1 MVLRSASFTISYHI
15 VSVSVH
21 IFRGKGEIARDI
33 IILVNT
39 VILLGVYLTKMRI
52 VVIGLN
58 YKTAPVEIRERLT
71 FNETELVDAIK
82 KLNSKKSILENIIL
96 STCNRTE
103 IYAVVDQLHTGR
115 YYIKEFL
122 SEWFGMEQTEFSPFL
137 YVYEDDGAV
146 EHLFNVTCGLN
157 SMVLGETQ
165 ILGQMRT
172 SFLLAQEEETTGS
185 VFNHLFK
192 QAITLGKRGHSETD
206 IGANAVSVSYAA
218 VELAKKI
225 FGSLANKHVLIFG
238 AGKMGELAA
247 QNLQGNGV
255 KKVTVINR
263 TFDKAKVL
271 AARFNGEAKTLA
283 ELERSLI
290 EADILISSTGA
301 KDYVISKETMARVEK
316 KRRGNPLFMV
326 DIAVPRDLDP
336 RISELENVFLY
347 DIDDLEGIVEA
358 NLQERQKAAAKI
370 RLMIEKEIVDFNHWL
385 GMLGVIPVISALREK
400 ALAIQSETMV
410 SLERKLPNL
419 SDRDIK
425 VLNKHTKSIINQLL
439 KDPIL
444 QAKELAA
451 RPDADQAME
460 FFMKIFNIEELVQE
474 QHSKAAETNK
484 IPVREVQAS
493 FQS

>member
-1 MVLRSASFTISYHI
+1 MHTL
-15 VSVSVH
+15 
-21 IFRGKGEIARDI
+21 
-33 IILVNT
+33 
-39 VILLGVYLTKMRI
+39 
-52 VVIGLN
+52 VIGIN
-58 YKTAPVEIRERLT
+58 YKTAPVEIRERLS
-71 FNETELVDAIK
+71 FNEADLAEAIK
-82 KLNSKKSILENIIL
+82 KLNTKKSILENIIL

-122 SEWFGMEQTEFSPFL
+122 SEWFGIEQKEFSPFL
-137 YVYEDDGAV
+137 FVYEDDGAV
-146 EHLFNVTCGLN
+146 DHLFNVTCGLN

-165 ILGQMRT
+165 ILGQVRT
-172 SFLLAQEEETTGS
+172 SFMLAQEVGTTGT

-192 QAITLGKRGHSETD
+192 QAITVAKRAHSETD

-247 QNLQGNGV
+247 QNLNGNGV

-263 TFDKAKVL
+263 TYEKAQDL
-271 AARFNGEAKTLA
+271 ANRFSGKARTIA
-283 ELERSLI
+283 ELEKSLA

-301 KDYVISKETMARVEK
+301 KDFVISKEMMVKVEK
-316 KRRGNPLFMV
+316 KRKGKPLFMV

-358 NLQERQKAAAKI
+358 NLQERKKAAEKI
-370 RLMIEKEIVDFNHWL
+370 MLMIEKEIVEFKQWL

-400 ALAIQSETMV
+400 AHVIQSETMV

-419 SDRDIK
+419 SERDLK

-451 RPDADQAME
+451 RPDANQAMDL
-460 FFMKIFNIEELVQE
+460 FMKIFNIEELVEE
-474 QHSKAAETNK
+474 QHSKAAETNQ
-484 IPVREVQAS
+484 IPVTIPQAS

>member
-1 MVLRSASFTISYHI
+1 MHTL
-15 VSVSVH
+15 
-21 IFRGKGEIARDI
+21 
-33 IILVNT
+33 
-39 VILLGVYLTKMRI
+39 
-52 VVIGLN
+52 VIGIN
-58 YKTAPVEIRERLT
+58 YKTAPVEIRERLS
-71 FNETELVDAIK
+71 FNEADLADAIK
-82 KLNSKKSILENIIL
+82 KLNTKKSILENIIL

-122 SEWFGMEQTEFSPFL
+122 SQWFGIEQKEFSPFL
-137 YVYEDDGAV
+137 FVYEDDGAV
-146 EHLFNVTCGLN
+146 DHLFNVTCGLN

-165 ILGQMRT
+165 ILGQVRT
-172 SFLLAQEEETTGS
+172 SFMLAQQENTTGT

-192 QAITLGKRGHSETD
+192 QAVTVAKRAHSETD

-247 QNLQGNGV
+247 QNLHGNGV
-255 KKVTVINR
+255 KQVSVINR
-263 TFDKAKVL
+263 TYEKAIDL
-271 AARFNGEAKTLA
+271 ANRFSGKARTLA
-283 ELERSLI
+283 ELEKALV

-301 KDYVISKETMARVEK
+301 KDFVISKEMMVGVAK
-316 KRRGNPLFMV
+316 KRKGKPLFMV

-336 RISELENVFLY
+336 RIGQLENVFLY

-358 NLQERQKAAAKI
+358 NLQERKKAAEKI
-370 RLMIEKEIVDFNHWL
+370 MLMIEHEIVEFKQWL
-385 GMLGVIPVISALREK
+385 GTLGVIPVISALREK
-400 ALAIQSETMV
+400 AHVIQSETMV

-419 SDRDIK
+419 SDRDLK

-451 RPDADQAME
+451 RPDANQAMDL
-460 FFMKIFNIEELVQE
+460 FMKIFNIEELVQE
-474 QHSKAAETNK
+474 QHSKAAETNL
-484 IPVREVQAS
+484 IPVTTPRAS

>member
-1 MVLRSASFTISYHI
+1 LQY
-15 VSVSVH
+15 
-21 IFRGKGEIARDI
+21 
-33 IILVNT
+33 
-39 VILLGVYLTKMRI
+39 LLGVSLQMHTL
-52 VVIGLN
+52 VIGIN
-58 YKTAPVEIRERLT
+58 YKTAPVEIRERLS
-71 FNETELVDAIK
+71 FNEADLADAIK
-82 KLNSKKSILENIIL
+82 KLNTKKSILENIIV

-122 SEWFGMEQTEFSPFL
+122 SEWVGLEQKEFSPFL
-137 YVYEDDGAV
+137 FVYEGDGAV
-146 EHLFNVTCGLN
+146 DHLFNVTCGLN

-165 ILGQMRT
+165 ILGQVRT
-172 SFLLAQEEETTGS
+172 SFMLAQQEGTTGT
-185 VFNHLFK
+185 VFNQLFK
-192 QAITLGKRGHSETD
+192 QAITLAKRGHSETD

-238 AGKMGELAA
+238 AGKMSELAA
-247 QNLQGNGV
+247 QNLHGNGV
-255 KKVTVINR
+255 KQVTVINR
-263 TFDKAKVL
+263 TFEKAQDL
-271 AARFNGEAKTLA
+271 AGRFSGKARTLA
-283 ELERSLI
+283 ELEKSLV

-301 KDYVISKETMARVEK
+301 KDFVISKEMMVKVEK
-316 KRRGNPLFMV
+316 KRKGKPLFMV

-336 RISELENVFLY
+336 RIAELENVFLY

-358 NLQERQKAAAKI
+358 NLQERKKAAEKI
-370 RLMIEKEIVDFNHWL
+370 MLMIEKEIVEFKQWL
-385 GMLGVIPVISALREK
+385 GTLGVVPVISALREK
-400 ALAIQSETMV
+400 ASEIQSETMV

-419 SDRDIK
+419 SERDLK

-451 RPDADQAME
+451 RPDANQAMDL
-460 FFMKIFNIEELVQE
+460 FMKIFNIEELVKE
-474 QHSKAAETNK
+474 QHSKAAETNQ
-484 IPVREVQAS
+484 IPVTKPQAS